1 MPSKW
6 SMAGFCL
13 VGFFVAAALSI
24 IYERWGAGT
33 DMDAALGRAAG
44 AGVAGAMLGLLV
56 ALLVNRAARKGPR

>member
-13 VGFFVAAALSI
+13 AGFLFAAALSI

-33 DMDAALGRAAG
+33 DMDAAFGRAAG
-44 AGVAGAMLGLLV
+44 AGVAGAMLGVLV
-56 ALLVNRAARKGPR
+56 ALIVNRASRKGPR